1 VFSRISRYRNL
12 PDVIVDDARGRTLGS
27 KRLRLLP
34 EVTGTFQHTVEE
46 GDRLDHLGVKYY
58 QQPRKWWRIC
68 DANPEFLSPLELVG
82 TGPLVTVRFMRASPG
97 GAQPPWAAV
106 ATALGGEAGVERFR
120 FIDEVQL
127 TPEPQTIGGQ
137 QVIVHV
143 ERHTFAV
150 VVTYDQLVITT
161 AELAARLSTA
171 GFQPAQPEVIGQV
184 GQRITVPPDVVG

>member
-1 VFSRISRYRNL
+1 MFSRISRYRNI
-12 PDVIVDDARGRTLGS
+12 PDVIVDDARRRTLAS

-46 GDRLDHLGVKYY
+46 GDRLDHLGVRYY

-82 TGPLVTVRFMRASPG
+82 TGPLVTVRFAGAVPSS
-97 GAQPPWAAV
+97 AQPPWAAV
-106 ATALGGEAGVERFR
+106 TSALAAEAGVERFR
-120 FIDEVQL
+120 FVDEVQL
-127 TPEPQTIGGQ
+127 SPEPQTIGGQ
-137 QVIVHV
+137 QVTVHV

-150 VVTYDQLVITT
+150 VVTYNRLVVTT
-161 AELAARLSTA
+161 AELAALLATA

-184 GQRITVPPDVVG
+184 GRRITVPPDVVG